1 MIQIPQNGR
10 TEDERL
16 SDFLLLLYMIGT
28 HHNQSRRY
36 LGITKADK
44 FVFLAEK
51 RMIDNRLK
59 GFDYDF
65 YRWNFGPLS
74 PSIYADIETLQ
85 KTSMVTRGANIQL
98 TERGRKTLEDCGS
111 LFETNQVVVACVDE
125 VVHRFATKTTEQ
137 VSSYV
142 YEVEIE
148 YPMGSKK
155 IRDIPKGWELLKKL
169 PAQNA
174 TQRFDIPESWRETL
188 EVLLDTEYA
197 NRLDKAL
204 TQPSAAGAHPF
215 GGAD

>member
-111 LFETNQVVVACVDE
+111 LFE
-125 VVHRFATKTTEQ
+125 RTKSLSRALMKWCTASPPRRQ
-137 VSSYV
+137 NMS
-142 YEVEIE
+142 
-148 YPMGSKK
+148 
-155 IRDIPKGWELLKKL
+155 
-169 PAQNA
+169 PAKSTRSTSN
-174 TQRFDIPESWRETL
+174 
-188 EVLLDTEYA
+188 Y
-197 NRLDKAL
+197 
-204 TQPSAAGAHPF
+204 
-215 GGAD
+215 